1 MECVKTGVIGLGNMG
16 SHHARSLAE
25 GKVAGAVLTAVCDP
39 RPERLQWARNEFGT
53 GIELFQSVDEF
64 LERADMDGVLIA
76 TPHFSH
82 PDIAIKAFDQG
93 LHVLCEKPAGVE
105 TKSVRHM
112 NEAAAR
118 SGKVFSMMFNQR
130 MNPVYQK
137 VRDLILSGELG
148 EIKRTNWIV
157 TDWYRPQSYY
167 NSGGWRA
174 TWAGEGGGVMLN
186 QAPHQLDLWVWA
198 TGMMPVSVHAFCSF
212 GRHREIE
219 VEDEVT
225 AYVKYTNGAS
235 GLFVTSIAEAP
246 GTNRLEVTGDRGK
259 IVVENN
265 ELHFWRLRQPE
276 SEFNQSCTAMFGQP
290 ECWKVDI
297 PILGESPEHTG
308 IMANWADAILTGA
321 ELVAPGQE
329 GIHSLMVTNAV
340 YLSAWLDERVEL
352 PINEEL
358 YSQLLEKKM
367 NTSTFKGVDNHV

>member
-1 MECVKTGVIGLGNMG
+1 
-16 SHHARSLAE
+16 
-25 GKVAGAVLTAVCDP
+25 
-39 RPERLQWARNEFGT
+39 
-53 GIELFQSVDEF
+53 
-64 LERADMDGVLIA
+64 
-76 TPHFSH
+76 
-82 PDIAIKAFDQG
+82 
-93 LHVLCEKPAGVE
+93 
-105 TKSVRHM
+105 
-112 NEAAAR
+112 
-118 SGKVFSMMFNQR
+118 
-130 MNPVYQK
+130 
-137 VRDLILSGELG
+137 
-148 EIKRTNWIV
+148 
-157 TDWYRPQSYY
+157 
-167 NSGGWRA
+167 
-174 TWAGEGGGVMLN
+174 MLN

-225 AYVKYTNGAS
+225 AYVKYANGAS

-276 SEFNQSCTAMFGQP
+276 SEFNESCTAMFGQP

>member
-16 SHHARSLAE
+16 SHHVRSLAE

-112 NEAAAR
+112 NEAAMK

-225 AYVKYTNGAS
+225 AYVKYANGAS